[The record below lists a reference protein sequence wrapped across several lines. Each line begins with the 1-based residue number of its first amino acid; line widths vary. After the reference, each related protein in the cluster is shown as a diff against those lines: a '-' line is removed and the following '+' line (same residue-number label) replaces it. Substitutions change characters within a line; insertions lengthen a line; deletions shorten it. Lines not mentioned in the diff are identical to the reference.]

1 VREAVLGD
9 RACAGRGCGGLLFV
23 FSHVKGLL
31 MLESIASGG
40 LLMVPIIVASVIA
53 LAICI
58 ERSWFLRREKVVPQD
73 ALLRFQ
79 KLLQKNGYTEEELR
93 ALASSSLL
101 GWVYFD
107 VLKKVKLGREEM
119 KEAMEV
125 SISQASYVL
134 ERYLTTLGVIASVC
148 PLLGLLGTVIGMID
162 VFDTITETG
171 AKSAVSL
178 AGGISIALVTTAS
191 GLVVA
196 IPSLVMHRV
205 FVRRVDE
212 FLSEMTQKTTKF
224 VDLFGGDQ

>member
-9 RACAGRGCGGLLFV
+9 RACAGRNWAGLLFV

-40 LLMVPIIVASVIA
+40 LLMIPIIVASVIA

-79 KLLQKNGYTEEELR
+79 KLLQINGYTEEELR

>member
-1 VREAVLGD
+1 M
-9 RACAGRGCGGLLFV
+9 LFV

>member
-1 VREAVLGD
+1 
-9 RACAGRGCGGLLFV
+9 
-23 FSHVKGLL
+23 
-31 MLESIASGG
+31 
-40 LLMVPIIVASVIA
+40 MVPIIIASVIA

-58 ERSWFLRREKVVPQD
+58 ERSWFLRRENVVPHD

-79 KLLQKNGYTEEELR
+79 ELLQKRDYSEEELR
-93 ALASSSLL
+93 SQAASSLL

-107 VLKKVKLGREEM
+107 VLKKAKLGKEEM
-119 KEAMEV
+119 KDAMEV
-125 SISQASYVL
+125 SISQASYIL

-171 AKSAVSL
+171 AKNAASL

-191 GLVVA
+191 GLIVA
-196 IPSLVMHRV
+196 IPSLIMHRV

-212 FLSEMTQKTTKF
+212 FLSEMIQKTTKF
-224 VDLFGGDQ
+224 VDLFGG

>member
-1 VREAVLGD
+1 MREAVLGD

>member
-1 VREAVLGD
+1 MREAVPGEAAHSARKLPELGL
-9 RACAGRGCGGLLFV
+9 A
-23 FSHVKGLL
+23 FSNVENLI

-40 LLMVPIIVASVIA
+40 LLMVPIVVASVIA

-58 ERSWFLRREKVVPQD
+58 ERSLFLRREKVVPQD
-73 ALLRFQ
+73 VLLRFQ
-79 KLLQKNGYTEEELR
+79 ELLQKKSYSEEELR
-93 ALASSSLL
+93 RLAASSLL

-107 VLKKVKLGREEM
+107 VLKKAKLGREEM
-119 KEAMEV
+119 KDAMEV
-125 SISQASYVL
+125 SISQAGYIL

-191 GLVVA
+191 GLIVA
-196 IPSLVMHRV
+196 IPSLVMHRI

>member
-1 VREAVLGD
+1 MREAVLGD

-40 LLMVPIIVASVIA
+40 LLMIPIIVASVIA